1 MYPNNIEQYEAATN
15 AGDWAAIAKL
25 NDGFFDTFGVKK
37 EFSVLAGYLED
48 GEVVFALA
56 SGIVT
61 QSDTSNSTDWGS
73 NTWLVVLTNERFL
86 FLDHAL
92 LTKSVDTQSV
102 RLDRVQA
109 VSASQGFLLGKIVV
123 DLSARVIVIDNCQKK
138 DVRAM
143 ADIANKL
150 IREREKVVSQRNS
163 AHVSV
168 AVDYADQ
175 LMNFS
180 ELHAKGVLTDDE
192 FSEAKRKLIA
202 AL

>member
-1 MYPNNIEQYEAATN
+1 MYPDNIEQYEAATR
-15 AGDWAAIAKL
+15 AADWPAIAKL

-37 EFSVLAGYLED
+37 EFSVLPNYLEE

-61 QSDTSNSTDWGS
+61 QSDTSNSADWGS
-73 NTWLVVLTNERFL
+73 NSWLVVLTNERFL
-86 FLDHAL
+86 FLDHAM

-150 IREREKVVSQRNS
+150 IRERENASSQRNS
-163 AHVSV
+163 APTT
-168 AVDYADQ
+168 VDYADQ
-175 LMNFS
+175 IMKFS
-180 ELHAKGVLTDDE
+180 DLHAKGILSDDE
-192 FSEAKRKLIA
+192 FSEAKKKLIA

>member
-1 MYPNNIEQYEAATN
+1 MYPDNIKQYEAATRV
-15 AGDWAAIAKL
+15 ADWPAIAKL

-37 EFSVLAGYLED
+37 EFSVLPNYLEE

-61 QSDTSNSTDWGS
+61 QSDTSNSADWGS
-73 NTWLVVLTNERFL
+73 NSWLVVLTNERFL
-86 FLDHAL
+86 FLDHAM

-150 IREREKVVSQRNS
+150 IREREKASSQRNS
-163 AHVSV
+163 APIN
-168 AVDYADQ
+168 VDYADQ
-175 LMNFS
+175 LMKFAD
-180 ELHAKGVLTDDE
+180 LHAKGILSDDE
-192 FSEAKRKLIA
+192 FSEAKKKLIA